1 MRIYHQANVISHLE
15 LSLYAMR
22 WFRDT
27 VLLSNS
33 EIFLLIDGD
42 IQLIQYQFV

>member
-1 MRIYHQANVISHLE
+1 
-15 LSLYAMR
+15 MR

-27 VLLSNS
+27 ILLDDS

-42 IQLIQYQFV
+42 IRLIQYQFV